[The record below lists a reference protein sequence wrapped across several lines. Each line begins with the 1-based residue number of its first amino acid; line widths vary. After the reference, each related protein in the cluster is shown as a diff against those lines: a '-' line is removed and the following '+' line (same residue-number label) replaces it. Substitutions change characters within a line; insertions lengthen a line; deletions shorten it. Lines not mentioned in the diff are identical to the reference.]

1 MGSEPGLEIRGWP
14 RNHPKPKASRRG
26 SVSPIRL
33 THLGGALDTAFSAPW
48 PRVSLGWE
56 LSSEDSKMPKMKTK
70 RAAAKRF
77 KATGGGRI
85 RRSTA
90 GKQHLMRGKSAN
102 RMRKLKKN
110 SMVDPADESRIRRLL
125 PYEL

>member
-1 MGSEPGLEIRGWP
+1 
-14 RNHPKPKASRRG
+14 
-26 SVSPIRL
+26 
-33 THLGGALDTAFSAPW
+33 
-48 PRVSLGWE
+48 
-56 LSSEDSKMPKMKTK
+56 MPKMKTR

-77 KATGGGRI
+77 RATGGGRI

-102 RMRKLKKN
+102 RLRKLKKN
-110 SMVDPADESRIRRLL
+110 SLVDARDEARIRRLL

>member
-1 MGSEPGLEIRGWP
+1 MTELAVGEPVPNPLDSGGGCA
-14 RNHPKPKASRRG
+14 KPPPLR
-26 SVSPIRL
+26 SPAAVPLAR
-33 THLGGALDTAFSAPW
+33 
-48 PRVSLGWE
+48 E
-56 LSSEDSKMPKMKTK
+56 LSSEDSNMPKMKSK
-70 RAAAKRF
+70 RAASKRF

-110 SMVDPADESRIRRLL
+110 SMVAPVDEARIPRLL

>member
-1 MGSEPGLEIRGWP
+1 
-14 RNHPKPKASRRG
+14 
-26 SVSPIRL
+26 
-33 THLGGALDTAFSAPW
+33 
-48 PRVSLGWE
+48 
-56 LSSEDSKMPKMKTK
+56 MPKMKTK

-90 GKQHLMRGKSAN
+90 GKQHLMRGKPAN
-102 RMRKLKKN
+102 RMRRLKKN
-110 SMVDPADESRIRRLL
+110 SMVDPVDEPRIRRLL

>member
-1 MGSEPGLEIRGWP
+1 MIACSAIGLTGM
-14 RNHPKPKASRRG
+14 
-26 SVSPIRL
+26 
-33 THLGGALDTAFSAPW
+33 GGALEARVSALR
-48 PRVSLGWE
+48 PRVPLARE

-110 SMVDPADESRIRRLL
+110 SMVAPVDEARVRRLL

>member
-1 MGSEPGLEIRGWP
+1 
-14 RNHPKPKASRRG
+14 
-26 SVSPIRL
+26 
-33 THLGGALDTAFSAPW
+33 
-48 PRVSLGWE
+48 
-56 LSSEDSKMPKMKTK
+56 MPKMKTK

-77 KATGGGRI
+77 KGTGGGRI

-90 GKQHLMRGKSAN
+90 GKQHLMRGKPAN

-110 SMVDPADESRIRRLL
+110 SMVDKRDEDRIRRLL

>member
-1 MGSEPGLEIRGWP
+1 
-14 RNHPKPKASRRG
+14 
-26 SVSPIRL
+26 
-33 THLGGALDTAFSAPW
+33 
-48 PRVSLGWE
+48 
-56 LSSEDSKMPKMKTK
+56 MPKMKSK

-90 GKQHLMRGKSAN
+90 GKQHIMRGKSAT
-102 RMRKLKKN
+102 RLRRLKKN
-110 SMVDPADESRIRRLL
+110 SMVDPADEPRIRRLL

>member
-1 MGSEPGLEIRGWP
+1 
-14 RNHPKPKASRRG
+14 
-26 SVSPIRL
+26 
-33 THLGGALDTAFSAPW
+33 
-48 PRVSLGWE
+48 
-56 LSSEDSKMPKMKTK
+56 MPKMKTK

-102 RMRKLKKN
+102 RLRGLKKN
-110 SMVDPADESRIRRLL
+110 SMVSDADEPRMPNGSIGYRWADEEKGHWNL
-125 PYEL
+125 ELEDKVPVHLGGLNQSIAIHQQQLALAIHTKLSESG